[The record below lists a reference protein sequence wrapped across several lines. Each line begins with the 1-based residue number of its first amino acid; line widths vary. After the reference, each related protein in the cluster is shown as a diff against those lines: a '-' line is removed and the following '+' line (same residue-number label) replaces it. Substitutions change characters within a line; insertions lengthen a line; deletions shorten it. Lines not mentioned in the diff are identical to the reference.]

1 MCRIKIFMGGGRVV
15 GNSERCLKLRMVG
28 VVGGE
33 FIKECFQKRLT

>member
-1 MCRIKIFMGGGRVV
+1 MV

-33 FIKECFQKRLT
+33 FMKECFQKHFKIRGG